1 MSKNVQI
8 PQELFFELVRYF
20 VLDDV
25 TEERYKA
32 ILGGIEGKVDQ
43 MVKHELYTASK
54 TAKTAE
60 EREILRL
67 QTEFTQTL
75 RAKAIRCSFLV

>member
-20 VLDDV
+20 VLED
-25 TEERYKA
+25 TSNERYKA
-32 ILGGIEGKVDQ
+32 ILDGLEGKIDQ

-54 TAKTAE
+54 TAKTPE
-60 EREILRL
+60 ERETARQQYLDKVGMR
-67 QTEFTQTL
+67 E
-75 RAKAIRCSFLV
+75 SFRW

>member
-60 EREILRL
+60 EREHARKQYLDKIGMR
-67 QTEFTQTL
+67 E
-75 RAKAIRCSFLV
+75 SFRW

>member
-1 MSKNVQI
+1 MSKMVQI

-20 VLDDV
+20 CLED
-25 TEERYKA
+25 TSEERYKA
-32 ILGGIEGKVDQ
+32 ILGGLEGKIDN

-60 EREILRL
+60 ERETARRQYLDKIGMRD
-67 QTEFTQTL
+67 
-75 RAKAIRCSFLV
+75 SFRW